1 MLHPKVH
8 SYYLNIIKEML
19 KASFVGWV
27 EDRKG
32 KYLKIIVNKNV
43 MALPFEGGDVIGE
56 ESYKKLINDIIKAF
70 GYERGEIQEP
80 VQLHEQ
86 EWGTE
91 EVDAKNDGGVGDR

>member
-1 MLHPKVH
+1 LEK
-8 SYYLNIIKEML
+8 
-19 KASFVGWV
+19 
-27 EDRKG
+27 
-32 KYLKIIVNKNV
+32 
-43 MALPFEGGDVIGE
+43 

-91 EVDAKNDGGVGDR
+91 EVDAKNDGGSGRQIRVGLFVIS